1 MTANPGKYKEID
13 IRDIISSAK
22 MELNIDNMDNDLYF
36 LKLANE
42 GVRQLDCLSI
52 FQRQEKILPIC
63 DGKVQLP
70 CGFNQFMVLYFCDST
85 AINSGQ
91 QLYLNS
97 PFLNNYNIDTT
108 SIINGSNNSFFA
120 HYSGTFQIVGDY
132 IVFGNANLKAEYC
145 NLIYFGLN
153 TTEDGMMK
161 VYDYY
166 ERALTAYICYKFT
179 RQNFKDYPQYI
190 QIDFK
195 REWTNQKA
203 FVKGT
208 DVQDD
213 AKNNMWQIK
222 RIFNAWMLNQNS
234 QQYDFNSA
242 GR

>member
-52 FQRQEKILPIC
+52 FQRQEKVLPIC

-70 CGFNQFMVLYFCDST
+70 CGFNQFMVLHFCDST
-85 AINSGQ
+85 QQNSGQ

-97 PFLNNYNIDTT
+97 PFLKQFNVDTT
-108 SIINGSNNSFFA
+108 SIINTSSRNGFFVNYA
-120 HYSGTFQIVGDY
+120 GTFQIVGDY
-132 IVFGNANLKAEYC
+132 IIFGSETTATQC

-166 ERALTAYICYKFT
+166 ERALTAYLCWKFS

-190 QIDFK
+190 ISDFK
-195 REWTNQKA
+195 REWVNQKA
-203 FVKGT
+203 FVIGT
-208 DVQDD
+208 DVHDN
-213 AKNNMWQIK
+213 AKNNMWQLK

-234 QQYDFNSA
+234 QQYNFNSI